1 MANKKPTQS
10 EIDGVQYRR
19 AKLWQIMCYA
29 CNALVGMSV
38 YSLIGLASYS
48 ASIGF
53 GITTAVVGIILT
65 CTRIFDGLTDPLLA
79 FVYDKINTR
88 FGKIRPLLLAGWVIQ
103 SIGLLLMFSWGAGKA
118 TGALGVVLFTL
129 FYMIYVIGYTTT
141 NMTAQTIPALLTN
154 DPRQR
159 PTVGVWTTAL
169 NYAVPM
175 ALSIV
180 LNVVLLPKFGGTYN
194 LEFLNAACLLV
205 LSISFVGTLI
215 VCVGVSPIDKPESFA
230 GLTKKQEPLKLKDM
244 VGVIKGN
251 RALQCYIVANASDK
265 IAQQTASQAIIG
277 TLLFGIVI
285 GNMGLSTILTMI
297 GMLPSIVFAIF
308 GARYAGKH
316 GSKEAMVTWT
326 KVCLV
331 IAAVMIVFFVAINP
345 TDIAKMMSPMMI
357 GYTVLNLIL
366 NGCMMCVTT
375 ASNSFMAD
383 VIDVELDRSGR
394 YVPAVVTG
402 TYSFVD
408 KMVSS
413 LSATIAAGSVA
424 LIGYTTTMPQPGD
437 PSTPAVFWLT
447 MGIKYVLPMLG
458 WVCTLVAMRYCTMD
472 KSEMVNVQKRIAEKK
487 AAILAQST
495 T

>member
-1 MANKKPTQS
+1 MAKQKKLTAS

-65 CTRIFDGLTDPLLA
+65 GTRILDGITDPLLA
-79 FVYDKINTR
+79 FVYDKVNTP
-88 FGKIRPLLLAGWVIQ
+88 FGRLRPLMVGGWAIEAL
-103 SIGLLLMFSWGAGKA
+103 GLILMFSWGAGKA
-118 TGALGVVLFTL
+118 TGAAGVLLFTL
-129 FYMIYVIGYTTT
+129 FYIIYVLGYTAT

-175 ALSIV
+175 VLSIV

-205 LSISFVGTLI
+205 LAISFIGTLI
-215 VCVGVSPIDKPESFA
+215 VCVGVAEIDKPESFV
-230 GLTKKQEPLKLKDM
+230 GLNKKKEPLRVKDM
-244 VGVIKGN
+244 IGVIKGN
-251 RALQCYIVANASDK
+251 KALQCYIVANASDK
-265 IAQQTASQAIIG
+265 LAQQTAGQAIIT

-297 GMLPSIVFAIF
+297 GMLPSIIFAIF
-308 GARYAGKH
+308 GAKYAGKY

-326 KVCLV
+326 KACLV
-331 IAAVMIVFFVAINP
+331 MAAVMIVFFVAIEP
-345 TDIAKMMSPMMI
+345 SGIAKMMSPMMI
-357 GYTVLNLIL
+357 GYTVLNLVL
-366 NGCMMCVTT
+366 NGFMMCVTT

-402 TYSFVD
+402 TYSLAD
-408 KMVSS
+408 KLISS
-413 LSATIAAGSVA
+413 LGATIAAGSVA

-437 PSTPAVFWLT
+437 AMTPAIFWLAIG
-447 MGIKYVLPMLG
+447 MKYVLPMLG
-458 WVCTLVAMRYCTMD
+458 WVCTLVAMRNCTMS
-472 KSEMVNVQKRIAEKK
+472 KAEMVNVQKRIADKK
-487 AAILAQST
+487 AALAAKS
-495 T
+495 

>member
-38 YSLIGLASYS
+38 YSLIGMASYA

-53 GITTAVVGIILT
+53 GITTAVVGVILT
-65 CTRIFDGLTDPLLA
+65 GTRIFDGVTDPLLA
-79 FVYDKINTR
+79 FVYDKVNTP
-88 FGKIRPLLLAGWVIQ
+88 FGKLRPLLIAGWAVQ
-103 SIGLLLMFSWGAGKA
+103 SIGLLLMFNWGAGKVA
-118 TGALGVVLFTL
+118 GAAGVLLFTL
-129 FYMIYVIGYTTT
+129 FYMIHILGYTTT

-180 LNVVLLPKFGGTYN
+180 FNVVMLPKFGGTYN
-194 LEFLNAACLLV
+194 QAFLTAACTV
-205 LSISFVGTLI
+205 VIVISLIGTLF
-215 VCVGVSPIDKPESFA
+215 VCMGVTPLDKPENFEGFS
-230 GLTKKQEPLKLKDM
+230 KKKEPLKFKDM

-251 RALQCYIVANASDK
+251 KALQCYIAANASDK
-265 IAQQTASQAIIG
+265 LAQQTASQAIIS
-277 TLLFGIVI
+277 TLLFGILI

-297 GMLPSIVFAIF
+297 GMLPSIIFAIF
-308 GARYAGKH
+308 GAKYAGKH

-331 IAAVMIVFFVAINP
+331 VAAVMIVFFVVINP
-345 TDIAKMMSPMMI
+345 ADIARMMSPMMI
-357 GYTVLNLIL
+357 GYTLLNLVL

-402 TYSFVD
+402 TYSLID
-408 KMVSS
+408 KLISS
-413 LSATIAAGSVA
+413 LGATIAAGSVA

-437 PSTPAVFWLT
+437 TATPAIFWLT
-447 MGIKYVLPMLG
+447 MGIKYMLPMVG
-458 WVCTLVAMRYCTMD
+458 WVCTLIAMRYCKMD
-472 KSEMVNVQKRIAEKK
+472 KAEMVNVQKRIAEKK
-487 AAILAQST
+487 AALVAEQA
-495 T
+495 